1 MPHPVPTVP
10 SERIQALDT
19 IRGFAVLGI
28 LLMNILAF
36 GLPSRAYFD
45 PSVDGA
51 LSGADFGIFF
61 VVDLLV
67 EGVMRAVF
75 SMLFGVGIALAA
87 SRETRLTGVGI
98 YYRRQFLLLGIGL
111 VDTFVLLWTGD
122 ILVSYALAGMVLYLC
137 RNWRP
142 RNLGIAAGCIFAYLA
157 VVYATIFLVL
167 SWGPVHATAVQTRIE
182 AGQAVSAEDQAM
194 LDAWVDL
201 EAAVHPPESIRARE
215 ALKFEGSYRQAFVAN
230 AEEAGEMYTLV
241 LPLFAIWDA
250 AACMLLGMALYKT
263 GFFQGRRSL
272 RCYVLVAVLGFA
284 CGLTVNGFELA
295 MKIGSGYAPQWV
307 SGASVF
313 TNDLGRVSTGPG
325 IRLCGNDRLAVRLVR
340 QTAPSS
346 GGRRAYGAHELHPAK
361 RLRPGDLPR
370 FRARTLERTRPPP
383 AVLHRAGGVG
393 RPDLVQQL
401 VAGSLPVRSA
411 GVAVAVADLRP
422 RPAHDRVMR
431 QKQE

>member
-1 MPHPVPTVP
+1 MPHSAPTLP
-10 SERIQALDT
+10 SDRIQAIDT
-19 IRGFAVLGI
+19 IRGFALLGI

-51 LSGADFGIFF
+51 LSGTDFGIFF
-61 VVDLLV
+61 VVDLLA

-87 SRETRLTGVGI
+87 SRESRLTGVGI

-122 ILVSYALAGMVLYLC
+122 ILVPYALAGMVLYLC

-142 RNLGIAAGCIFAYLA
+142 RNLGIAAGCIFVYLA
-157 VVYATIFLVL
+157 LFYTTIFLVL
-167 SWGPVHATAVQTRIE
+167 SWGPVQATAVQTRIA

-194 LDAWVDL
+194 FDAWVDL
-201 EAAVHPPESIRARE
+201 EAVVHPSESIRARE
-215 ALKFEGSYRQAFVAN
+215 ALKFEGSYRQSFVAN
-230 AEEAGEMYTLV
+230 AEEAGEMYTLA
-241 LPLFAIWDA
+241 LPVFFIWDIG
-250 AACMLLGMALYKT
+250 ACMLLGMALYKT

-313 TNDLGRVSTGPG
+313 TNDLGRVSMALGFVSVAM
-325 IRLCGNDRLAVRLVR
+325 IAWQYDWFA
-340 QTAPSS
+340 
-346 GGRRAYGAHELHPAK
+346 
-361 RLRPGDLPR
+361 
-370 FRARTLERTRPPP
+370 RARQ
-383 AVLHRAGGVG
+383 VLAAVG
-393 RPDLVQQL
+393 RMALTNYILQSVFGLVIFHDFGLGLWNELARHQL
-401 VAGSLPVRSA
+401 YSIVLAEWIVLIWFSNWWLGRYRFGPLEWLWRSLTYGRLQPM
-411 GVAVAVADLRP
+411 AVP
-422 RPAHDRVMR
+422 G
-431 QKQE
+431 

>member
-1 MPHPVPTVP
+1 MPHPTPTVP

-67 EGVMRAVF
+67 EGVMRALF
-75 SMLFGVGIALAA
+75 SMLFGAGIALAA

-98 YYRRQFLLLGIGL
+98 YYRRQCLLLGIGF

-157 VVYATIFLVL
+157 IVYAAIFLVL

-182 AGQAVSAEDQAM
+182 AGQAVSAEDQAR

-201 EAAVHPPESIRARE
+201 EAVVHPPESIRARE

-230 AEEAGEMYTLV
+230 AEEAGEMYSLV

-313 TNDLGRVSTGPG
+313 TNDLGRVS
-325 IRLCGNDRLAVRLVR
+325 LALGFVCVAMIAWQCDWFAGLR
-340 QTAPSS
+340 QALAT
-346 GGRRAYGAHELHPAK
+346 
-361 RLRPGDLPR
+361 
-370 FRARTLERTRPPP
+370 
-383 AVLHRAGGVG
+383 VG
-393 RPDLVQQL
+393 RMALTNYILQSVFGLVIFHDFGLGLWNELARHQL
-401 VAGSLPVRSA
+401 YSIVLAEWVVLIWFSNWWLGRYRFGPLEWLWRSLTY
-411 GVAVAVADLRP
+411 G
-422 RPAHDRVMR
+422 RVQPMAA
-431 QKQE
+431 

>member
-1 MPHPVPTVP
+1 MPHPAPTVP

-19 IRGFAVLGI
+19 IRGFALLGI

-51 LSGADFGIFF
+51 LSGVDFGVFF

-75 SMLFGVGIALAA
+75 SMLFGAGIALAA

-98 YYRRQFLLLGIGL
+98 YYRRQCLLLGIGL

-182 AGQAVSAEDQAM
+182 AGQAVSAEDQAR

-201 EAAVHPPESIRARE
+201 EAVVHPSESIRARE
-215 ALKFEGSYRQAFVAN
+215 ALKFEGSYRQSFVAN
-230 AEEAGEMYTLV
+230 TEEAGEMYTLV

-263 GFFQGRRSL
+263 GFFRGQRSL
-272 RCYVLVAVLGFA
+272 RCYVLVAVLGFG

-313 TNDLGRVSTGPG
+313 TNDLGRVSMALGFV
-325 IRLCGNDRLAVRLVR
+325 CAVMVAW
-340 QTAPSS
+340 QCDWFA
-346 GGRRAYGAHELHPAK
+346 
-361 RLRPGDLPR
+361 RLRQAL
-370 FRARTLERTRPPP
+370 A
-383 AVLHRAGGVG
+383 AVG
-393 RPDLVQQL
+393 RMALTNYILQSVFGLVIFHNFGLGLWNELARHQL
-401 VAGSLPVRSA
+401 YSIVLAEWVVLIWFSNWWLGRYRFGPLEWLWRSLTYGHMMRGTQDSA
-411 GVAVAVADLRP
+411 QL
-422 RPAHDRVMR
+422 
-431 QKQE
+431 

>member
-1 MPHPVPTVP
+1 MPHPAPTVP

-19 IRGFAVLGI
+19 IRGFALLGI

-36 GLPSRAYFD
+36 GLPSRAYFN

-51 LSGADFGIFF
+51 LSGADFGVFC

-75 SMLFGVGIALAA
+75 SMLFGVGIALTA
-87 SRETRLTGVGI
+87 SRQTRPKGVGI

-122 ILVSYALAGMVLYLC
+122 ILVSYALAGMVLYVC

-157 VVYATIFLVL
+157 IAYAAIFLIL
-167 SWGPVHATAVQTRIE
+167 SWGPVQATAVQTRIT
-182 AGQAVSAEDQAM
+182 AGQAVSAEDRAR
-194 LDAWVDL
+194 LDAWVEL
-201 EAAVHPPESIRARE
+201 QAAVHPSESIRARE
-215 ALKFEGSYRQAFVAN
+215 ALKFEGSYRQSFVAN
-230 AEEAGEMYTLV
+230 AEEAGEMYILF
-241 LPLFAIWDA
+241 LPVFAIWDA

-263 GFFQGRRSL
+263 GFFQGLYSL
-272 RCYVLVAVLGFA
+272 RRYTLVAVLGFA

-313 TNDLGRVSTGPG
+313 TSDLGRVPMALGFVCVAMIAWQCDWFARPRRVLAAVGRMALTNYILQSVFGLVIFHDFGLGLWNELTRHQLYYIVLVEWLVLIWFSSWWLGRYRFGPLEWLW
-325 IRLCGNDRLAVRLVR
+325 RSL
-340 QTAPSS
+340 TY
-346 GGRRAYGAHELHPAK
+346 GRMMH
-361 RLRPGDLPR
+361 
-370 FRARTLERTRPPP
+370 RTRDF
-383 AVLHRAGGVG
+383 A
-393 RPDLVQQL
+393 QL
-401 VAGSLPVRSA
+401 
-411 GVAVAVADLRP
+411 
-422 RPAHDRVMR
+422 
-431 QKQE
+431 

>member
-1 MPHPVPTVP
+1 MPYPAPTTP
-10 SERIQALDT
+10 SDRIQALDT

-36 GLPSRAYFD
+36 ELPSRAYFD

-61 VVDLLV
+61 VVDLLA

-75 SMLFGVGIALAA
+75 SMLFGAGIALAA

-157 VVYATIFLVL
+157 IVYAAIFLVL
-167 SWGPVHATAVQTRIE
+167 SWGPVQAKAVQTRIA

-194 LDAWVDL
+194 SDAWVDL
-201 EAAVHPPESIRARE
+201 EAVVHPSESIRARE
-215 ALKFEGSYRQAFVAN
+215 ALKFEGSYRQSFVAN

-241 LPLFAIWDA
+241 LPLFSIWDA

-272 RCYVLVAVLGFA
+272 RCYALVAVLGFA

-313 TNDLGRVSTGPG
+313 TNDLGRVSMALGFVSVAM
-325 IRLCGNDRLAVRLVR
+325 IAWQCDWFVRLR
-340 QTAPSS
+340 QVLAAV
-346 GGRRAYGAHELHPAK
+346 GRMALTNYILQSVFGLVIFHDFGLGLWNEL
-361 RLRPGDLPR
+361 
-370 FRARTLERTRPPP
+370 ARHQLYSIVLAEWIILIWFSNWWLERYRFGPLEWLWRSLTYGRVQPM
-383 AVLHRAGGVG
+383 AVPG
-393 RPDLVQQL
+393 
-401 VAGSLPVRSA
+401 
-411 GVAVAVADLRP
+411 
-422 RPAHDRVMR
+422 
-431 QKQE
+431 

>member
-98 YYRRQFLLLGIGL
+98 YYRRQCLLLGIGL

-167 SWGPVHATAVQTRIE
+167 SWGPVHATAVQTRIA

-194 LDAWVDL
+194 LDAWLDL
-201 EAAVHPPESIRARE
+201 EAAVHPSESIRARE

-250 AACMLLGMALYKT
+250 AACMLLGMALYKI

-313 TNDLGRVSTGPG
+313 TNDLGRVSTALGFVCVAM
-325 IRLCGNDRLAVRLVR
+325 IAWQYDWFA
-340 QTAPSS
+340 
-346 GGRRAYGAHELHPAK
+346 
-361 RLRPGDLPR
+361 RLRQAL
-370 FRARTLERTRPPP
+370 A
-383 AVLHRAGGVG
+383 AVG
-393 RPDLVQQL
+393 RMALTNYILQSVFGLVIFHDFGLGLWNELARHQL
-401 VAGSLPVRSA
+401 YSIVLAEWVVLLWFSNWWLGRYQFGPLEWLWRSLTY
-411 GVAVAVADLRP
+411 G
-422 RPAHDRVMR
+422 RVQPMTA
-431 QKQE
+431 

>member
-1 MPHPVPTVP
+1 MPQPAPTVP

-36 GLPSRAYFD
+36 GLPFRAYFD

-51 LSGADFGIFF
+51 LSGADFGLFF

-87 SRETRLTGVGI
+87 SRETRPTGVGI
-98 YYRRQFLLLGIGL
+98 YYRRQCLLLGIGL

-167 SWGPVHATAVQTRIE
+167 SWGSVHAEAVQTRIE
-182 AGQAVSAEDQAM
+182 AGQAVSAEDQAR
-194 LDAWVDL
+194 LAAWVDL
-201 EAAVHPPESIRARE
+201 EAVVHPSESIRARE
-215 ALKFEGSYRQAFVAN
+215 ALKFEGSYRQSFVAN

-272 RCYVLVAVLGFA
+272 RCYTLVAVLGFA

-313 TNDLGRVSTGPG
+313 TNDLGRVSMALGFVCVAMIAWQCDWFAG
-325 IRLCGNDRLAVRLVR
+325 LRQALA
-340 QTAPSS
+340 A
-346 GGRRAYGAHELHPAK
+346 
-361 RLRPGDLPR
+361 
-370 FRARTLERTRPPP
+370 
-383 AVLHRAGGVG
+383 VG
-393 RPDLVQQL
+393 RMALTNYILQSVFGLVIFHNFGLGLWNELARHQL
-401 VAGSLPVRSA
+401 YSIVLAEWVVLIWFSNWWLGRYRFGPLEWLWRSLTYGRVQPM
-411 GVAVAVADLRP
+411 AV
-422 RPAHDRVMR
+422 
-431 QKQE
+431 QS

>member
-1 MPHPVPTVP
+1 MPHPAPTVP
-10 SERIQALDT
+10 SDRIQALDT

-36 GLPSRAYFD
+36 GLPFRAYFD

-87 SRETRLTGVGI
+87 SRETRLKGAGI
-98 YYRRQFLLLGIGL
+98 YYRRQCLLLGIGL

-157 VVYATIFLVL
+157 VVYAAIFLVL
-167 SWGPVHATAVQTRIE
+167 SWGPVQATTVQTRIE
-182 AGQAVSAEDQAM
+182 AGQAVSAEDRAM
-194 LDAWVDL
+194 LDAWVEL
-201 EAAVHPPESIRARE
+201 EAAVHPSESMRARE

-230 AEEAGEMYTLV
+230 AEEAGELYTLF
-241 LPLFAIWDA
+241 LPMFSIWDA
-250 AACMLLGMALYKT
+250 AACMLLGMALYKA

-295 MKIGSGYAPQWV
+295 MKVGSGYAPQWV

-313 TNDLGRVSTGPG
+313 TNDLGRVSMALGFVSVAM
-325 IRLCGNDRLAVRLVR
+325 IAWQCNWFA
-340 QTAPSS
+340 
-346 GGRRAYGAHELHPAK
+346 
-361 RLRPGDLPR
+361 RLRQAL
-370 FRARTLERTRPPP
+370 A
-383 AVLHRAGGVG
+383 AVG
-393 RPDLVQQL
+393 RMALTNYILQSVFGLVIFHDFGLGLWNELARHQL
-401 VAGSLPVRSA
+401 YSIVLAEWIVLILFSNWWLGRYRFGPLEWLWRSLTYGRVQPM
-411 GVAVAVADLRP
+411 AV
-422 RPAHDRVMR
+422 
-431 QKQE
+431 QS